1 MKLFALAAL
10 SLALALT
17 AGTAVAGAE
26 VPADVSRIHAAV
38 TELAAAKRAAADEV
52 ARAKGAAG
60 RRIARCQ
67 SSGPGWRRIRGIGD
81 PSQRSAYLRGAR
93 ELWADLRDAALE
105 QAALEVHDPAF
116 KRFLARLEAPF
127 SDPVLQAGADALRGR
142 IAYDRAAY
150 AFASCRTFESLL
162 RRVRE
167 YRIGGEHGV
176 EGDYRAG
183 RTHNTFVGYVA
194 KRQRREDAAN
204 GGSGARARLD
214 AARAR
219 IVALGG
225 DPGYASYFAFAH

>member
-67 SSGPGWRRIRGIGD
+67 SSGPGWRRIRGVGD
-81 PSQRSAYLRGAR
+81 PSQRRAYLRGAR

-142 IAYDRAAY
+142 IA
-150 AFASCRTFESLL
+150 
-162 RRVRE
+162 
-167 YRIGGEHGV
+167 
-176 EGDYRAG
+176 DYRAG
-183 RTHNTFVGYVA
+183 RIHNTFVGYVA